1 MPNPRP
7 FRFGL
12 QCLKAD
18 SALAFADGARQAED
32 LGYSTLFI
40 PDHFVDHPLAPIPAM
55 AAAAAHTTTL
65 KVGALVLGND
75 YQHPVTLARELSTI
89 DLLSDGR
96 LEIGIGAGWM
106 TVDYEKAG
114 LTLDRPGVRIDRLAE
129 SIAVLKGL
137 MADGP
142 FTFSGQHYQVTELD
156 GSPKP
161 PQRPHPPFVIGGGG
175 RRMLSLAAREADI
188 VGINANLRSGEGGED
203 AALSLSSDRTDEKI
217 GWVRDAAGER
227 YDQLELQV
235 LTGFVHFTDD
245 RQSMA
250 GAIAPAFGT
259 TEEHA
264 FESTALLVGTTQQ
277 MIDDLRTW
285 RERWDVSYVVVP
297 QEVAV
302 EFAPVVAELAGT

>member
-1 MPNPRP
+1 MPHPRT

-12 QCLKAD
+12 QCLTAE
-18 SALAFADGARQAED
+18 SATAFADTARQAED

-55 AAAAAHTTTL
+55 ATAAALTTTL

-75 YQHPVTLARELSTI
+75 YQHPVTLARELATI

-129 SIAVLKGL
+129 SITILKGL

-142 FTFSGQHYQVTELD
+142 FSFVGEHYRVTDLD
-156 GSPKP
+156 GMPTP

-175 RRMLSLAAREADI
+175 RRMLGLAARQADI
-188 VGINANLRSGEGGED
+188 VGINANLRSGEGGAD
-203 AALSLSSDRTDEKI
+203 AALSLSGERTDEKVR
-217 GWVRDAAGER
+217 WVREAAADR
-227 YDQLELQV
+227 YDRLELQV
-235 LTGFVHFTDD
+235 LTGFVHFTHD

-250 GAIAPAFGT
+250 PAIAPAFGT
-259 TEEHA
+259 TEERA
-264 FESTALLVGTTQQ
+264 FESTALLVGTAGQ

-285 RERWDVSYVVVP
+285 RDRWDISYVVVP
-297 QEVAV
+297 QEVAA